1 MTTPRHPHSEDSES
15 DVGVRLGTWLGT
27 RLLGLDESA
36 SRTAPVGVRQ
46 KASDSDACD
55 ACVACDPRSIGSSTP
70 PGRYGSGHSCA
81 SPPPSTFGA
90 VKRASRMTP
99 PSVSPTPPQKPA
111 SRTSVV
117 SCENSSQKRLREG
130 YKHQ

>member
-46 KASDSDACD
+46 KASDSDAC
-55 ACVACDPRSIGSSTP
+55 VACDPGSISSSTP
-70 PGRYGSGHSCA
+70 PGRNGSGHPCA
-81 SPPPSTFGA
+81 SRPPRSPSTFGA
-90 VKRASRMTP
+90 EDDHAERMTP
-99 PSVSPTPPQKPA
+99 PSVSPTPPQKPV
-111 SRTSVV
+111 SRLSVV
-117 SCENSSQKRLREG
+117 SCENLS
-130 YKHQ
+130 